1 MSVSGISNNPVDFL
15 SKSIQNNMQQF
26 KQEFQQLGQD
36 LESGNLTAAQADFVT
51 LQQVGPQ
58 GLSTTTAQSSSPLA
72 QAFNKLSQDL
82 ASGNVSAAQQDY
94 TKIQQAIQNQ
104 ASRTQGHHGHHHGGG
119 SASQFLDQLGQAL
132 RSGDLSSAQKAYASL
147 LQDLQHLGQGGTSSA
162 ESSASNSSGVSINA

>member
-1 MSVSGISNNPVDFL
+1 MSVSGISNNPVAFVN
-15 SKSIQNNMQQF
+15 KSIQNNMQQF

-36 LESGNLTAAQADFVT
+36 LQAGNLSAAQADFVT

-72 QAFNKLSQDL
+72 QAFKKLGQDQ
-82 ASGNVSAAQQDY
+82 ASGNISAAQQDY

-119 SASQFLDQLGQAL
+119 SASQLLDQLAQAL
-132 RSGDLSSAQKAYASL
+132 QSGDLSSAHKAYASL
-147 LQDLQHLGQGGTSSA
+147 LQDFSQFGQSGTLSA
-162 ESSASNSSGVSINA
+162 ESSVLNSGGVSINA

>member
-36 LESGNLTAAQADFVT
+36 LQAGNLSAAQADFVT
-51 LQQVGPQ
+51 LKQVGPQ

-72 QAFNKLSQDL
+72 QAFQKLGQDL
-82 ASGNVSAAQQDY
+82 ASGNISAAAQDY

-104 ASRTQGHHGHHHGGG
+104 ASRTQGHHGHHHSEG
-119 SASQFLDQLGQAL
+119 SASQLLDQLGQAL
-132 RSGDLSSAQKAYASL
+132 QSGDISSAQKAYASL
-147 LQDLQHLGQGGTSSA
+147 LQDFQQLGQSGTLSA